1 MSQTLK
7 KYVDEYQ
14 NVHIQDKILGQ
25 GGQGVVFR
33 TKDPDLAI
41 KLVTDE
47 SGAPVTDK
55 KLVERY
61 SNRFRKVR
69 LLPLPESINIS
80 VPAALLENNAG
91 YVMQLLSEMVPFSH
105 FWLDGK
111 SADEISPDHIP
122 AWLLPNDASQKEKL
136 LRNPEE
142 LKPIK
147 ELVHYRNTG
156 GIRRRLY
163 ALYKCASLL
172 ARLHGNGMVYG
183 DISPNN
189 IFISESLDD
198 SSVWLIDA
206 DNIRFEITTGG
217 SIVYTPKYGAPEL
230 VQSKDGGRPSS
241 DCHAFAVVA
250 FYLLSMIHPFVG
262 KKVDGTDENDWADEV
277 NDNED
282 IEHKAYAGLLPWI
295 DDQSDDSNS
304 SDCGLPR
311 SLLLTEKLIS
321 LFEGTFG
328 PGRTSPLLRP
338 TIYHWPEALAQAADM
353 TVTCPGCSMNYY
365 YDFIHPETEDHN
377 CPYCKTQRPQVLIL
391 ESYRWNGPDKPI
403 NSPCWRYVREIHQGT
418 ELTMPRRIFDE
429 FAMLDSDTAEV
440 LISSSN
446 NGILIK
452 KSDHGKADLSVAA
465 DSHPQSGFQKL
476 YSQMKIDRVT
486 PDVQF
491 WMFAHLNSP
500 RLIKCMISG
509 GGK

>member
-1 MSQTLK
+1 MSQRFNE
-7 KYVDEYQ
+7 YVDEYQ
-14 NVHIQDKILGQ
+14 NVHIQDKVLGQ

-47 SGAPVTDK
+47 SRTPVTDEES
-55 KLVERY
+55 VERY
-61 SNRFRKVR
+61 SKRFKRVR
-69 LLPLPESINIS
+69 LLPLPESLNIS
-80 VPAALLENNAG
+80 VPAALLQNNAG

-111 SADEISPDHIP
+111 SAEKIGPNDIP
-122 AWLLPNDASQKEKL
+122 AWLSAM
-136 LRNPEE
+136 PENE
-142 LKPIK
+142 AKKI
-147 ELVHYRNTG
+147 VHYYRTG
-156 GIRRRLY
+156 GLKRRLH
-163 ALYKCASLL
+163 ALYKCSSLL

-189 IFISESLDD
+189 IFISEGLDD

-206 DNIRFEITTGG
+206 DNIRFEITAGG
-217 SIVYTPKYGAPEL
+217 SVVYTPKYGAPEL
-230 VQSKDGGRPSS
+230 VQGKDGGRPSS

-250 FYLLSMIHPFVG
+250 FYLLSLIHPFVG
-262 KKVDGTDENDWADEV
+262 KKVDGTDEGDWANEE
-277 NDNED
+277 NDDED
-282 IEHKAYAGLLPWI
+282 IEDKAYAGLLPWV
-295 DDQSDDSNS
+295 DDQDDDSNS
-304 SDCGLPR
+304 SDSGLPR
-311 SLLLTEKLIS
+311 SLLLTEKLTT

-338 TIYHWPEALAQAADM
+338 TIYHWPEALARAADM

-377 CPYCKTQRPQVLIL
+377 CPYCKTLRPQVLIL
-391 ESYRWNGPDKPI
+391 ESYRWNGSDKPL
-403 NSPCWRYVREIHQGT
+403 NSPCWRYVREIPLDT
-418 ELTMPRRIFDE
+418 ELTIPRRVFDE

-440 LISSSN
+440 LISSSAKD
-446 NGILIK
+446 ILIK

-465 DSHPQSGFQKL
+465 DSPPQSGFQKL

-491 WMFAHLNSP
+491 WMFAQLNSP
-500 RLIKCMISG
+500 RLVKCMISG

>member
-1 MSQTLK
+1 MSQRFNE
-7 KYVDEYQ
+7 YVDEYQ
-14 NVHIQDKILGQ
+14 NVHIQDKVLGQ

-47 SGAPVTDK
+47 SGTPVTDEES
-55 KLVERY
+55 VERY
-61 SNRFRKVR
+61 SKRFKRVR
-69 LLPLPESINIS
+69 LLPLPENLNIS
-80 VPAALLENNAG
+80 VPAALLQNNAG

-111 SADEISPDHIP
+111 SAENISTDDIP
-122 AWLLPNDASQKEKL
+122 VWLSAM
-136 LRNPEE
+136 PENE
-142 LKPIK
+142 AKKI
-147 ELVHYRNTG
+147 VHYYRTG
-156 GIRRRLY
+156 GLRRRLH

-189 IFISESLDD
+189 IFISEGLDD
-198 SSVWLIDA
+198 SAVWLIDA
-206 DNIRFEITTGG
+206 DNIRFEITAGG
-217 SIVYTPKYGAPEL
+217 SVVYTPKYGAPEL
-230 VQSKDGGRPSS
+230 VQGKDGGRPSS

-250 FYLLSMIHPFVG
+250 FYLLSLIHPFVG
-262 KKVDGTDENDWADEV
+262 KKVDGTDEGDWADEE
-277 NDNED
+277 NDGED
-282 IEHKAYAGLLPWI
+282 VEDKAYAGLFPWV
-295 DDQSDDSNS
+295 DDQDDDSNS
-304 SDCGLPR
+304 SNSGLPR
-311 SLLLTEKLIS
+311 TLLLTEKLIS

-377 CPYCKTQRPQVLIL
+377 CPYCKTQRPQMLIL

-403 NSPCWRYVREIHQGT
+403 NSPCWRYVREISQVA
-418 ELTMPRRIFDE
+418 ELTVPRRVFDE
-429 FAMLDSDTAEV
+429 FAMIDSDTAEV
-440 LISSSN
+440 LISLSN

-491 WMFAHLNSP
+491 WMFSHLNSP
-500 RLIKCMISG
+500 RLVKCIIKG

>member
-1 MSQTLK
+1 MSQRFNE
-7 KYVDEYQ
+7 YVDEYQ
-14 NVHIQDKILGQ
+14 NVHIQDKVLGQ

-47 SGAPVTDK
+47 SGTPVTDEES
-55 KLVERY
+55 VERY
-61 SNRFRKVR
+61 SKRFKRVR
-69 LLPLPESINIS
+69 LLPLPESLNIS
-80 VPAALLENNAG
+80 VPAALLQNNAG

-111 SADEISPDHIP
+111 SAEKIGPDDIP
-122 AWLLPNDASQKEKL
+122 AWLSAM
-136 LRNPEE
+136 PENE
-142 LKPIK
+142 AKKI
-147 ELVHYRNTG
+147 VHYYRTG
-156 GIRRRLY
+156 GLRRRLH

-189 IFISESLDD
+189 IFISEGLDD

-206 DNIRFEITTGG
+206 DNIRFEITAGG
-217 SIVYTPKYGAPEL
+217 SVVYTPKYGAPEL
-230 VQSKDGGRPSS
+230 VQGKDGGRPSS

-250 FYLLSMIHPFVG
+250 FYLLSLIHPFVG
-262 KKVDGTDENDWADEV
+262 KKVDGTDDGDWADEE
-277 NDNED
+277 NDDED
-282 IEHKAYAGLLPWI
+282 IEDKAYAGLFPWV
-295 DDQSDDSNS
+295 DDQDDDSNS
-304 SDCGLPR
+304 SDSGLPR
-311 SLLLTEKLIS
+311 ALLLTEKLTT
-321 LFEGTFG
+321 LFEDTFG
-328 PGRTSPLLRP
+328 LGRTSPLLRP

-353 TVTCPGCSMNYY
+353 TVTCPGCSMSYY
-365 YDFIHPETEDHN
+365 YSFIHPETKGHN

-391 ESYRWNGPDKPI
+391 ESYRWNGSGKPL
-403 NSPCWRYVREIHQGT
+403 NSPCWRYVREISQGS
-418 ELTMPRRIFDE
+418 ELTVPRRVFDE
-429 FAMLDSDTAEV
+429 IAMLDSDTAEV
-440 LISSSN
+440 FISSSD

-465 DSHPQSGFQKL
+465 DSHPQSGFQKV
-476 YSQMKIDRVT
+476 YSQMKIDRAT

>member
-1 MSQTLK
+1 MSQRFNE
-7 KYVDEYQ
+7 YVDEYQ
-14 NVHIQDKILGQ
+14 NVHIQDKVLGQ

-47 SGAPVTDK
+47 SGTPVTDEES
-55 KLVERY
+55 VERY
-61 SNRFRKVR
+61 SKRFKRVR
-69 LLPLPESINIS
+69 LLPLPENLNIS
-80 VPAALLENNAG
+80 VPAVLLQNNAG

-111 SADEISPDHIP
+111 SAENIGTDDIP
-122 AWLLPNDASQKEKL
+122 AWLSAM
-136 LRNPEE
+136 PENE
-142 LKPIK
+142 AKKI
-147 ELVHYRNTG
+147 VHYYRTG
-156 GIRRRLY
+156 GLRRRLH

-189 IFISESLDD
+189 IFISERLGD
-198 SSVWLIDA
+198 SAVWLIDA
-206 DNIRFEITTGG
+206 DNIRFEITAGG
-217 SIVYTPKYGAPEL
+217 SVVYTPKYGAPEL
-230 VQSKDGGRPSS
+230 VQAKDGGRPSS

-250 FYLLSMIHPFVG
+250 FYLLSLIHPFVG
-262 KKVDGTDENDWADEV
+262 KKVDGTDEGDWADEE
-277 NDNED
+277 NDSED
-282 IEHKAYAGLLPWI
+282 VEDKAYAGLFPWI
-295 DDQSDDSNS
+295 DDQNDDSNS
-304 SDCGLPR
+304 SDSGLPR
-311 SLLLTEKLIS
+311 ALLFTEKLVT

-328 PGRTSPLLRP
+328 LGRKFPLLRP

-353 TVTCPGCSMNYY
+353 TVTCPDCSMNYY
-365 YDFIHPETEDHN
+365 YDFIHPETGAHN
-377 CPYCKTQRPQVLIL
+377 CPYCKAQRPQVLIL

-403 NSPCWRYVREIHQGT
+403 NSPCWRYVREISQGS
-418 ELTMPRRIFDE
+418 ELAVPRRVFAE
-429 FAMLDSDTAEV
+429 FAMLDSDTTEV

-465 DSHPQSGFQKL
+465 DSYPQSGFKKL
-476 YSQMKIDRVT
+476 YSQMKIDQLT

-491 WMFAHLNSP
+491 WMFANLNSP
-500 RLIKCMISG
+500 RLVKCMIYG

>member
-1 MSQTLK
+1 MSQRFNE
-7 KYVDEYQ
+7 YVDEYQ
-14 NVHIQDKILGQ
+14 NVHIQDKVLGQ

-47 SGAPVTDK
+47 SGNPVTDEES
-55 KLVERY
+55 VERY
-61 SNRFRKVR
+61 LKRFKRVR
-69 LLPLPESINIS
+69 LLPLPESLNIS
-80 VPAALLENNAG
+80 VPAALLQNNAG

-111 SADEISPDHIP
+111 SAKKIGPDDIP
-122 AWLLPNDASQKEKL
+122 AWLSAM
-136 LRNPEE
+136 PENE
-142 LKPIK
+142 AKKI
-147 ELVHYRNTG
+147 VHYYKTG
-156 GIRRRLY
+156 GLRRRLH

-189 IFISESLDD
+189 IFISEGIDD

-206 DNIRFEITTGG
+206 DNIRFEITAGG
-217 SIVYTPKYGAPEL
+217 SVVYTPKYGAPEL
-230 VQSKDGGRPSS
+230 VQGKDGGRPSS

-250 FYLLSMIHPFVG
+250 FYLLSLIHPFVG
-262 KKVDGTDENDWADEV
+262 KKVDGTDEGDWADEE
-277 NDNED
+277 NDGED
-282 IEHKAYAGLLPWI
+282 VEDKAYAGLFPWV
-295 DDQSDDSNS
+295 DDQDDDSNS
-304 SDCGLPR
+304 SDSGLPR

-391 ESYRWNGPDKPI
+391 DSYRWNGPDKPI
-403 NSPCWRYVREIHQGT
+403 NSPCWRYVREIPQDT
-418 ELTMPRRIFDE
+418 EITIPRRIFDE

-446 NGILIK
+446 NGTLIK

-476 YSQMKIDRVT
+476 YKKMELDRVT

-500 RLIKCMISG
+500 RLVKCMISG

>member
-1 MSQTLK
+1 MSQRFNE
-7 KYVDEYQ
+7 YVDEYQ
-14 NVHIQDKILGQ
+14 NVHIQDKLLGQ

-47 SGAPVTDK
+47 SGAPVTDEE
-55 KLVERY
+55 LMERY
-61 SNRFRKVR
+61 LKRFKRVR
-69 LLPLPESINIS
+69 LLPLPESLNIS
-80 VPAALLENNAG
+80 VPAALLHNNAG

-111 SADEISPDHIP
+111 SAENIGPDDIP
-122 AWLLPNDASQKEKL
+122 AWLSAM
-136 LRNPEE
+136 PENE
-142 LKPIK
+142 AKKI
-147 ELVHYRNTG
+147 VHYYRTG
-156 GIRRRLY
+156 GLRRRLH

-189 IFISESLDD
+189 IFISEGLDD
-198 SSVWLIDA
+198 SAVWLIDA
-206 DNIRFEITTGG
+206 DNIRFEITAGG
-217 SIVYTPKYGAPEL
+217 SVVYTPKYGAPEL
-230 VQSKDGGRPSS
+230 VQGKDGGRPSS

-250 FYLLSMIHPFVG
+250 FYLLSLIHPFVG
-262 KKVDGTDENDWADEV
+262 KKVDGTDEGDWADEE
-277 NDNED
+277 NDGED
-282 IEHKAYAGLLPWI
+282 VEDKAYAGLFPWV
-295 DDQSDDSNS
+295 DDQDDDSNS
-304 SDCGLPR
+304 SDSGLPR
-311 SLLLTEKLIS
+311 PLLLTEKLTT

-365 YDFIHPETEDHN
+365 YDFIHPETEGHN

-391 ESYRWNGPDKPI
+391 ESYRWNGSDKPL
-403 NSPCWRYVREIHQGT
+403 NSPCWRYVREISRGS
-418 ELTMPRRIFDE
+418 ELTVPRRVFNE

-440 LISSSN
+440 LISSTD

-476 YSQMKIDRVT
+476 YSQMKIDWVT
-486 PDVQF
+486 PNVQI

-500 RLIKCMISG
+500 RLVKCMIRG

>member
-1 MSQTLK
+1 MSQRFNE
-7 KYVDEYQ
+7 YVDEYQ
-14 NVHIQDKILGQ
+14 NVHIQDKVLGQ

-47 SGAPVTDK
+47 SGNPVTDEES
-55 KLVERY
+55 VERY
-61 SNRFRKVR
+61 SKRFKRVR
-69 LLPLPESINIS
+69 LLPLPESLNIS
-80 VPAALLENNAG
+80 VPAALLQNNAG
-91 YVMQLLSEMVPFSH
+91 YVMQLLSEMQPFSH

-111 SADEISPDHIP
+111 TAEKIGPDEIPS
-122 AWLLPNDASQKEKL
+122 WLSAM
-136 LRNPEE
+136 PENE
-142 LKPIK
+142 AKKI
-147 ELVHYRNTG
+147 VHYYKTG
-156 GIRRRLY
+156 GLRRRLH

-189 IFISESLDD
+189 IFISEGIHD

-206 DNIRFEITTGG
+206 DNIRFEITAGG
-217 SIVYTPKYGAPEL
+217 SVVYTPKYGAPEL
-230 VQSKDGGRPSS
+230 IQGKDGGRPSS

-250 FYLLSMIHPFVG
+250 FYLLSLIHPFVG
-262 KKVDGTDENDWADEV
+262 KKVDGTDEGDWADEE
-277 NDNED
+277 NDDED
-282 IEHKAYAGLLPWI
+282 IEDKAYAGLFPWV
-295 DDQSDDSNS
+295 DDQNDDSNS
-304 SDCGLPR
+304 SDSGLPR
-311 SLLLTEKLIS
+311 SLLLTEKLTA

-365 YDFIHPETEDHN
+365 YDFIHPETEGHN

-391 ESYRWNGPDKPI
+391 ESYRWNGPDKPL
-403 NSPCWRYVREIHQGT
+403 NSPCWRYVREISQGS
-418 ELTMPRRIFDE
+418 ELTVPRRVFDQ

-440 LISSSN
+440 FISSSD

-465 DSHPQSGFQKL
+465 ESHPQSGFQKV
-476 YSQMKIDRVT
+476 YSQMKIDRAT
-486 PDVQF
+486 LDGQF

-500 RLIKCMISG
+500 RLVKCMING

>member
-1 MSQTLK
+1 MSQRFNE
-7 KYVDEYQ
+7 YVDEYQ
-14 NVHIQDKILGQ
+14 NVHILGDQ
-25 GGQGVVFR
+25 LAPPGGQGIVYR

-41 KLVTDE
+41 KLVID
-47 SGAPVTDK
+47 SKGNPVTDK
-55 KLVERY
+55 KSVEKY
-61 SNRFRKVR
+61 SKRFKRVR
-69 LLPLPESINIS
+69 LLPIPMDMNIALPA
-80 VPAALLENNAG
+80 VVLENKAG

-111 SADEISPDHIP
+111 SAEKIGLDDIP
-122 AWLLPNDASQKEKL
+122 TWLSAM
-136 LRNPEE
+136 PENE
-142 LKPIK
+142 AKKI
-147 ELVHYRNTG
+147 VHYYRTG
-156 GIRRRLY
+156 GLRRRLH

-189 IFISESLDD
+189 IFISEGLDD
-198 SSVWLIDA
+198 SAVWLIDA
-206 DNIRFEITTGG
+206 DNIRFEITAGG
-217 SIVYTPKYGAPEL
+217 SVVYTPKYGAPEL
-230 VQSKDGGRPSS
+230 VQGKDGGRPSS

-250 FYLLSMIHPFVG
+250 FYLLSLIHPFVG
-262 KKVDGTDENDWADEV
+262 KKVDGTDEGDWADEE
-277 NDNED
+277 NDGED
-282 IEHKAYAGLLPWI
+282 VEDKAYAGLFPWV
-295 DDQSDDSNS
+295 DDQDDDSNS
-304 SDCGLPR
+304 SDSGLPR
-311 SLLLTEKLIS
+311 SLLLTEKLLS

-377 CPYCKTQRPQVLIL
+377 CPYCKKQRPQVLIL

-403 NSPCWRYVREIHQGT
+403 NSPCWRFVREIPQGT
-418 ELTMPRRIFDE
+418 ELTIPRRIFDE

-446 NGILIK
+446 SGILIK

-500 RLIKCMISG
+500 RLVKCMISG

>member
-1 MSQTLK
+1 MSK
-7 KYVDEYQ
+7 EFNKFIDDYQ
-14 NVHIQDKILGQ
+14 NIHIQDKILGQ

-47 SGAPVTDK
+47 SGNPVTDEES
-55 KLVERY
+55 VERY
-61 SNRFRKVR
+61 SKRFKRVR
-69 LLPLPESINIS
+69 LLPLPESLNIS
-80 VPAALLENNAG
+80 VPASLLKNNAG

-111 SADEISPDHIP
+111 SAETIGPDDIP
-122 AWLLPNDASQKEKL
+122 AWLSAMPANEAKK
-136 LRNPEE
+136 
-142 LKPIK
+142 I
-147 ELVHYRNTG
+147 VHYYRTG
-156 GIRRRLY
+156 GLRSRLH

-189 IFISESLDD
+189 IFISEGLDD

-206 DNIRFEITTGG
+206 DNIRFEITKGG

-230 VQSKDGGRPSS
+230 VQGKDGGRPSS

-250 FYLLSMIHPFVG
+250 FYLISLIHPFVG
-262 KKVDGTDENDWADEV
+262 KKVDETDEGDWADEE
-277 NDNED
+277 NDDED
-282 IEHKAYAGLLPWI
+282 IEDKAYAGLFPWV
-295 DDQSDDSNS
+295 DDKDDDSNS
-304 SDCGLPR
+304 SDSGLPR
-311 SLLLTEKLIS
+311 SLLLTEKLIT

-328 PGRTSPLLRP
+328 PGRTTPLLRP

-353 TVTCPGCSMNYY
+353 TVTCPDCSMNYY

-377 CPYCKTQRPQVLIL
+377 CPYCKTRRPQVLIL
-391 ESYRWNGPDKPI
+391 ESYRWNGPDKPL
-403 NSPCWRYVREIHQGT
+403 NSPCWRYVREISQGS
-418 ELTMPRRIFDE
+418 ELTVPRRVFDE

-440 LISSSN
+440 LISSSD
-446 NGILIK
+446 NGILVK

-465 DSHPQSGFQKL
+465 DSHPQSGFQKV
-476 YSQMKIDRVT
+476 YSQMKIDRAT

-500 RLIKCMISG
+500 RLVKCTISG
-509 GGK
+509 GVK

>member
-1 MSQTLK
+1 MSQRFNE
-7 KYVDEYQ
+7 YVDEYQ
-14 NVHIQDKILGQ
+14 NVHIQDKVLGQ

-47 SGAPVTDK
+47 SGTPVTDEES
-55 KLVERY
+55 VERY
-61 SNRFRKVR
+61 SKRFKRVR
-69 LLPLPESINIS
+69 LLPLPENLNIS
-80 VPAALLENNAG
+80 VPAALLQNNAG

-111 SADEISPDHIP
+111 SAENIGPDDIP
-122 AWLLPNDASQKEKL
+122 AWLSAM
-136 LRNPEE
+136 PENE
-142 LKPIK
+142 AKKI
-147 ELVHYRNTG
+147 VHYYRTG
-156 GIRRRLY
+156 GLRRRLH

-189 IFISESLDD
+189 IFVSEGLDD
-198 SSVWLIDA
+198 SAVWLIDA

-217 SIVYTPKYGAPEL
+217 SVVYTPKYGAPEL
-230 VQSKDGGRPSS
+230 VQGKDGGRPSS

-250 FYLLSMIHPFVG
+250 FYLLSLIHPFVG
-262 KKVDGTDENDWADEV
+262 KKVDGTDEGDWADEE
-277 NDNED
+277 NDGED
-282 IEHKAYAGLLPWI
+282 VEDKAYAGLFPWVH
-295 DDQSDDSNS
+295 DQNDDSNS
-304 SDCGLPR
+304 SDSGLPR
-311 SLLLTEKLIS
+311 SLLLTEKLIT

-403 NSPCWRYVREIHQGT
+403 NSPCWRYVREISQGS
-418 ELTMPRRIFDE
+418 ELTVPRRVFDE
-429 FAMLDSDTAEV
+429 FEMLDSDTAEV

-465 DSHPQSGFQKL
+465 DSHPQRGFQKL

-500 RLIKCMISG
+500 RLVKCMISG
-509 GGK
+509 GGKCD

>member
-1 MSQTLK
+1 MSQRFNE
-7 KYVDEYQ
+7 YVDEYQ
-14 NVHIQDKILGQ
+14 NVHIQDKVLGQ

-47 SGAPVTDK
+47 SGTPVTDEES
-55 KLVERY
+55 VERY
-61 SNRFRKVR
+61 SKRFKRVR
-69 LLPLPESINIS
+69 LLPLPENLNIS
-80 VPAALLENNAG
+80 VPAALLQNNAG

-111 SADEISPDHIP
+111 SAENISTDDIP
-122 AWLLPNDASQKEKL
+122 VWLSAM
-136 LRNPEE
+136 PENE
-142 LKPIK
+142 AKKI
-147 ELVHYRNTG
+147 VHYYRTG
-156 GIRRRLY
+156 GLRRRLH

-189 IFISESLDD
+189 IFISEGLDD
-198 SSVWLIDA
+198 SAVWLIDA
-206 DNIRFEITTGG
+206 DNIRFEITAGG
-217 SIVYTPKYGAPEL
+217 SVVYTPKYGAPEL
-230 VQSKDGGRPSS
+230 VQGKDGGRPSS

-250 FYLLSMIHPFVG
+250 FYLLSLIHPFVG
-262 KKVDGTDENDWADEV
+262 KKVDGTDEGDWADEE
-277 NDNED
+277 NDGED
-282 IEHKAYAGLLPWI
+282 VEDKAYAGLFPWV
-295 DDQSDDSNS
+295 DDQDDDSNS
-304 SDCGLPR
+304 SDSGLPR
-311 SLLLTEKLIS
+311 TLLLTEKLIS

-377 CPYCKTQRPQVLIL
+377 CPYCKMQRPQMLIL

-403 NSPCWRYVREIHQGT
+403 NSPCWRYVREISQVA
-418 ELTMPRRIFDE
+418 ELTVPRRVFDE
-429 FAMLDSDTAEV
+429 FAMIDSDTAEV
-440 LISSSN
+440 LISLSN

-491 WMFAHLNSP
+491 WMFSHLNSP
-500 RLIKCMISG
+500 RLVKCIIKG

>member
-1 MSQTLK
+1 MSQRFNE
-7 KYVDEYQ
+7 YVDEYQ
-14 NVHIQDKILGQ
+14 NVHIQDKVLGQ

-47 SGAPVTDK
+47 SGNPVTNEES
-55 KLVERY
+55 VERY
-61 SNRFRKVR
+61 SKRFKRVR
-69 LLPLPESINIS
+69 LLPLPESLNIS
-80 VPAALLENNAG
+80 VPAALLQNNAG

-105 FWLDGK
+105 FWIDGK
-111 SADEISPDHIP
+111 SAEKIGPGDIP
-122 AWLLPNDASQKEKL
+122 TWLSAM
-136 LRNPEE
+136 PENE
-142 LKPIK
+142 AKKI
-147 ELVHYRNTG
+147 VHYYKTG
-156 GIRRRLY
+156 GLRRRLHT
-163 ALYKCASLL
+163 LYKCASLL

-189 IFISESLDD
+189 IFISEGIDG

-206 DNIRFEITTGG
+206 DNIRFEITAGG
-217 SIVYTPKYGAPEL
+217 SVVYTPKYGAPEL
-230 VQSKDGGRPSS
+230 VQGKDGGRPST

-250 FYLLSMIHPFVG
+250 FYLLSLIHPFVG
-262 KKVDGTDENDWADEV
+262 KKVDGTDEGDWADEE
-277 NDNED
+277 NDDED
-282 IEHKAYAGLLPWI
+282 IEDKAYAGLFPWV
-295 DDQSDDSNS
+295 DDQDDDSNS
-304 SDCGLPR
+304 SDSGLPR
-311 SLLLTEKLIS
+311 SLLLTEKLTA

-328 PGRTSPLLRP
+328 PGRTFSLLRP

-403 NSPCWRYVREIHQGT
+403 NSPCWRYVREISQES
-418 ELTMPRRIFDE
+418 ELTVPRRVFDE
-429 FAMLDSDTAEV
+429 FEMLDSDTAEV
-440 LISSSN
+440 LISWRN

-465 DSHPQSGFQKL
+465 DSHPQRGFRKL

-486 PDVQF
+486 PEVQW

-500 RLIKCMISG
+500 RLVKCMISG
-509 GGK
+509 GGKCD

>member
-1 MSQTLK
+1 MSQRFNEYK
-7 KYVDEYQ
+7 DEYQ
-14 NVHIQDKILGQ
+14 NVHIQDKLLGK

-47 SGAPVTDK
+47 GGNPVTDEES
-55 KLVERY
+55 VERY
-61 SNRFRKVR
+61 SKRFKRVR
-69 LLPLPESINIS
+69 LLPLPENLNIS
-80 VPAALLENNAG
+80 VPAALLQNKAG

-111 SADEISPDHIP
+111 SAENIGPDDIP
-122 AWLLPNDASQKEKL
+122 AWLSAM
-136 LRNPEE
+136 PENE
-142 LKPIK
+142 AKKI
-147 ELVHYRNTG
+147 VHYYRTG
-156 GIRRRLY
+156 GLRRRLH

-172 ARLHGNGMVYG
+172 ARLHGNCMVYG

-189 IFISESLDD
+189 IFISEELDD
-198 SSVWLIDA
+198 SAVWLIDA
-206 DNIRFEITTGG
+206 DNIRFEITAGG
-217 SIVYTPKYGAPEL
+217 SVVYTPKYGAPEL
-230 VQSKDGGRPSS
+230 VQGKDGGRPSS

-250 FYLLSMIHPFVG
+250 FYLLSLIHPFVG
-262 KKVDGTDENDWADEV
+262 KKADGTDEGDWADEE
-277 NDNED
+277 NDGED
-282 IEHKAYAGLLPWI
+282 VEDKAYAGLFPWV
-295 DDQSDDSNS
+295 DDQDDDSNS
-304 SDCGLPR
+304 SDSGLPR
-311 SLLLTEKLIS
+311 SLLLTEKLTT

-328 PGRTSPLLRP
+328 PGRTAPLLRP

-353 TVTCPGCSMNYY
+353 TVTCPGCSMSYY

-377 CPYCKTQRPQVLIL
+377 CPYCKTQRPQMLIL

-403 NSPCWRYVREIHQGT
+403 NSPCWRYVREISQGA
-418 ELTMPRRIFDE
+418 ELTVPRRVFDE
-429 FAMLDSDTAEV
+429 FAMIDSDTAEV

-476 YSQMKIDRVT
+476 YSQMKIDWVT
-486 PDVQF
+486 PDVPL
-491 WMFAHLNSP
+491 WMFSHLNSP
-500 RLIKCMISG
+500 RLVKCMING

>member
-1 MSQTLK
+1 MSQRFNE
-7 KYVDEYQ
+7 YVDEYQ
-14 NVHIQDKILGQ
+14 NVHIQDKVLGQ

-47 SGAPVTDK
+47 SGNPVTDEES
-55 KLVERY
+55 VERY
-61 SNRFRKVR
+61 SKRFKRVR
-69 LLPLPESINIS
+69 LLPLPESLNIS
-80 VPAALLENNAG
+80 VPAALLQNNAG

-111 SADEISPDHIP
+111 TAEKIGPDEIPT
-122 AWLLPNDASQKEKL
+122 WLSAM
-136 LRNPEE
+136 PENE
-142 LKPIK
+142 AKKI
-147 ELVHYRNTG
+147 VHYYKTG
-156 GIRRRLY
+156 GLRRRLH

-189 IFISESLDD
+189 IFISEGIDD

-206 DNIRFEITTGG
+206 DNIRFEIAAGG
-217 SIVYTPKYGAPEL
+217 SVVYTPKYGAPEL
-230 VQSKDGGRPSS
+230 VQGKDGGRPSS

-250 FYLLSMIHPFVG
+250 FYLLSLIHPFVG
-262 KKVDGTDENDWADEV
+262 KKVDGTDEGDWADEE
-277 NDNED
+277 NDDED
-282 IEHKAYAGLLPWI
+282 VEDKAYAGLFPWV
-295 DDQSDDSNS
+295 DDQDDDSNS
-304 SDCGLPR
+304 SDSGLPR
-311 SLLLTEKLIS
+311 SLLLTEKLTA
-321 LFEGTFG
+321 LFKGTFG

-338 TIYHWPEALAQAADM
+338 TIYHWPEALAQAADL
-353 TVTCPGCSMNYY
+353 TVTCPDCSMNYY

-391 ESYRWNGPDKPI
+391 ESYRWNGSDKPL
-403 NSPCWRYVREIHQGT
+403 NSPCWRYVREISQGS
-418 ELTMPRRIFDE
+418 ELTVPRRVFDE
-429 FAMLDSDTAEV
+429 FALLDSDTAEV
-440 LISSSN
+440 LISSSD
-446 NGILIK
+446 NGFLIK

-465 DSHPQSGFQKL
+465 DSHPQSGFQKV
-476 YSQMKIDRVT
+476 YSQMKIDRAT

-500 RLIKCMISG
+500 RLVKCMISG

>member
-1 MSQTLK
+1 MSQRFNE
-7 KYVDEYQ
+7 YVDEYQ
-14 NVHIQDKILGQ
+14 NVHIQDKVLGQ

-47 SGAPVTDK
+47 SGTPVTDEES
-55 KLVERY
+55 VERY
-61 SNRFRKVR
+61 SKRFKRVR
-69 LLPLPESINIS
+69 LLPLPENLNIS
-80 VPAALLENNAG
+80 VPAALLQNNAG

-111 SADEISPDHIP
+111 SAENIGPDDIP
-122 AWLLPNDASQKEKL
+122 AWLSAM
-136 LRNPEE
+136 PENE
-142 LKPIK
+142 AKKI
-147 ELVHYRNTG
+147 VHYYRTG
-156 GIRRRLY
+156 GLRRRLH

-189 IFISESLDD
+189 IFISEGLDD
-198 SSVWLIDA
+198 SAVWLIDA

-217 SIVYTPKYGAPEL
+217 SVVYTPKYGAPEL
-230 VQSKDGGRPSS
+230 VQGKDGGRPSS

-250 FYLLSMIHPFVG
+250 FYLLSLIHPFVG
-262 KKVDGTDENDWADEV
+262 KKVDGTDEGDWADEE
-277 NDNED
+277 NDGED
-282 IEHKAYAGLLPWI
+282 VEDKAYAGLFPWVH
-295 DDQSDDSNS
+295 DQDDDSNS
-304 SDCGLPR
+304 SDSGLPR
-311 SLLLTEKLIS
+311 SLLLTEKLIT

-391 ESYRWNGPDKPI
+391 ESYRWNGPDKSI
-403 NSPCWRYVREIHQGT
+403 NSPCWRYVREISQGS
-418 ELTMPRRIFDE
+418 ELTVPRRVFDE
-429 FAMLDSDTAEV
+429 FEMLDSDTAEV

-465 DSHPQSGFQKL
+465 DSHPQRGFQKL

-500 RLIKCMISG
+500 RLVKCMISG
-509 GGK
+509 GGKCD

>member
-1 MSQTLK
+1 MSQRFNE
-7 KYVDEYQ
+7 YVDEYQ
-14 NVHIQDKILGQ
+14 NVHIQDKVLGQ

-47 SGAPVTDK
+47 SGTPVTDEES
-55 KLVERY
+55 VERY
-61 SNRFRKVR
+61 SKRFKRVR
-69 LLPLPESINIS
+69 LLPLPENLNIS
-80 VPAALLENNAG
+80 VPAALLQNNAG

-111 SADEISPDHIP
+111 SAENISTDDIP
-122 AWLLPNDASQKEKL
+122 VWLSAM
-136 LRNPEE
+136 PENE
-142 LKPIK
+142 AKKI
-147 ELVHYRNTG
+147 VHYYRTG
-156 GIRRRLY
+156 GLRRRLH

-189 IFISESLDD
+189 IFISEGLDD
-198 SSVWLIDA
+198 SAVWLIDA
-206 DNIRFEITTGG
+206 DNIRFEITAGG
-217 SIVYTPKYGAPEL
+217 SVVYTPKYGAPEL
-230 VQSKDGGRPSS
+230 VQGKDGGRPSS

-250 FYLLSMIHPFVG
+250 FYLLSLIHPFVG
-262 KKVDGTDENDWADEV
+262 KKVDGTDEGDWADEE
-277 NDNED
+277 NDGED
-282 IEHKAYAGLLPWI
+282 VEDKAYAGLFPWV
-295 DDQSDDSNS
+295 DDQDDDSNS
-304 SDCGLPR
+304 SDSGLPR
-311 SLLLTEKLIS
+311 TLLLTEKLIS

-377 CPYCKTQRPQVLIL
+377 CPYCKTQRPQMLIL

-403 NSPCWRYVREIHQGT
+403 NSPCWRYVREISQVA
-418 ELTMPRRIFDE
+418 ELTVPRRVFDE
-429 FAMLDSDTAEV
+429 FAMIDSDTAEV
-440 LISSSN
+440 LISLSN

-491 WMFAHLNSP
+491 WMFSHLNSP
-500 RLIKCMISG
+500 RLVKCIIKG
-509 GGK
+509 GVK

>member
-1 MSQTLK
+1 MSQRFNE
-7 KYVDEYQ
+7 YVDEYQ
-14 NVHIQDKILGQ
+14 NVHIQDKVLGQ

-47 SGAPVTDK
+47 SGTPVTDEES
-55 KLVERY
+55 VERY
-61 SNRFRKVR
+61 SKRFKRVR
-69 LLPLPESINIS
+69 LLPLPENLNIS
-80 VPAALLENNAG
+80 VPAALLQNNAG

-111 SADEISPDHIP
+111 SAENIGPDDIP
-122 AWLLPNDASQKEKL
+122 AWLSAM
-136 LRNPEE
+136 PENE
-142 LKPIK
+142 AKKI
-147 ELVHYRNTG
+147 VHYYRTG
-156 GIRRRLY
+156 GLRRRLH

-189 IFISESLDD
+189 IFISEGLDD
-198 SSVWLIDA
+198 SAVWLIDA
-206 DNIRFEITTGG
+206 DNIRFEITAGG
-217 SIVYTPKYGAPEL
+217 SVVYTPKYGAPEL
-230 VQSKDGGRPSS
+230 VQGKDGGRPSS

-250 FYLLSMIHPFVG
+250 FYLLSLIHPFVG
-262 KKVDGTDENDWADEV
+262 KKVDGTDEGDWADEE
-277 NDNED
+277 NDGED
-282 IEHKAYAGLLPWI
+282 VEDKAYTGLFPWV
-295 DDQSDDSNS
+295 DDQDDDSNS
-304 SDCGLPR
+304 SDSGLPR
-311 SLLLTEKLIS
+311 SLLLTEKLSS

-391 ESYRWNGPDKPI
+391 DSYRWNGPDKPI
-403 NSPCWRYVREIHQGT
+403 NSPCWRYVREIPQGT
-418 ELTMPRRIFDE
+418 EITIPRRIFDE

-446 NGILIK
+446 NDILIK

-476 YSQMKIDRVT
+476 YSPMKIGRVT

-500 RLIKCMISG
+500 RLVKCMISG

>member
-1 MSQTLK
+1 MSQRFNE
-7 KYVDEYQ
+7 YVDEYQ
-14 NVHIQDKILGQ
+14 NVHIQDKVLGQ

-47 SGAPVTDK
+47 SGTPVTDEES
-55 KLVERY
+55 VERY
-61 SNRFRKVR
+61 SKRFKRVR
-69 LLPLPESINIS
+69 LLPLPENLNIS
-80 VPAALLENNAG
+80 VPAALLQNNAG

-111 SADEISPDHIP
+111 SAENIGPDDIP
-122 AWLLPNDASQKEKL
+122 AWLSAM
-136 LRNPEE
+136 PENE
-142 LKPIK
+142 AKKI
-147 ELVHYRNTG
+147 VHYYRTG
-156 GIRRRLY
+156 GLRRRLH

-189 IFISESLDD
+189 IFVSEGLDD
-198 SSVWLIDA
+198 SAVWLIDA

-217 SIVYTPKYGAPEL
+217 SVVYTPKYGAPEL
-230 VQSKDGGRPSS
+230 VQGKDGGRPSS

-250 FYLLSMIHPFVG
+250 FYLLSLIHPFVG
-262 KKVDGTDENDWADEV
+262 KKVDGTDEGDWADEE
-277 NDNED
+277 NDGED
-282 IEHKAYAGLLPWI
+282 VEDKAYAGLFPWVH
-295 DDQSDDSNS
+295 DQDDDSNS
-304 SDCGLPR
+304 SDSGLPR
-311 SLLLTEKLIS
+311 SLLLTEKLIT

-403 NSPCWRYVREIHQGT
+403 NSPCWRYVREISQGS
-418 ELTMPRRIFDE
+418 ELTVPRRVFDE
-429 FAMLDSDTAEV
+429 FEMLDSDTAEV

-465 DSHPQSGFQKL
+465 DSHLQRGFQKL

-500 RLIKCMISG
+500 RLVKCMISG
-509 GGK
+509 GGKCD

>member
-1 MSQTLK
+1 MSQK
-7 KYVDEYQ
+7 FNEYVDEYQ
-14 NVHIQDKILGQ
+14 NVHIQDKVLGQ

-47 SGAPVTDK
+47 SGNPVTDK
-55 KLVERY
+55 ESVERY
-61 SNRFRKVR
+61 SKRFKRVR
-69 LLPLPESINIS
+69 LLPLPDSLNIS
-80 VPAALLENNAG
+80 VPAALLQNNAG

-111 SADEISPDHIP
+111 SAERIGLDDIP
-122 AWLLPNDASQKEKL
+122 AWLSAM
-136 LRNPEE
+136 PETE
-142 LKPIK
+142 AKKI
-147 ELVHYRNTG
+147 VHYYKTG
-156 GIRRRLY
+156 GLRRRLH

-189 IFISESLDD
+189 IFISEGLDD

-206 DNIRFEITTGG
+206 DNIRFEISAGG
-217 SIVYTPKYGAPEL
+217 SVVYTPKYGAPEL
-230 VQSKDGGRPSS
+230 VHGKDGGRPSS

-250 FYLLSMIHPFVG
+250 FYLLSLIHPFVG
-262 KKVDGTDENDWADEV
+262 KKVDGTDEGDWADEE
-277 NDNED
+277 NEGED
-282 IEHKAYAGLLPWI
+282 IEDKAYAGLFPWV
-295 DDQSDDSNS
+295 DDQDDDSNS
-304 SDCGLPR
+304 SDSGLPR
-311 SLLLTEKLIS
+311 SLLLTEKLTA

-353 TVTCPGCSMNYY
+353 TVTCLGCSMNYY

-377 CPYCKTQRPQVLIL
+377 CPYCKIHRPQVLIL
-391 ESYRWNGPDKPI
+391 ESYRWNGPDKPLS
-403 NSPCWRYVREIHQGT
+403 SPCWRYVHEISQVS
-418 ELTMPRRIFDE
+418 ELTVPRRVFDE

-440 LISSSN
+440 LISSSD

-452 KSDHGKADLSVAA
+452 KTDHGKAELSVAA
-465 DSHPQSGFQKL
+465 DSHPQSGFQKV
-476 YSQMKIDRVT
+476 YSQMKIDQAT

-500 RLIKCMISG
+500 RLVKCIISG